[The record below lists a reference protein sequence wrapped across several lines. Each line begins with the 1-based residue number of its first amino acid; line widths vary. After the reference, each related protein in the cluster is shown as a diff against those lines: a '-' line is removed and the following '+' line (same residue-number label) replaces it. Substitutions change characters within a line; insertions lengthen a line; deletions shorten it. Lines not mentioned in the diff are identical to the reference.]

1 MVDYVF
7 MDADGDLIGGSY
19 VRPHDLPG
27 DRPIWVDLDYLSPSE
42 DPVQW
47 VNPSGAYAQTV
58 MPLNR
63 APLFV
68 SGLPARLPGG
78 GHAMERIR
86 LKAKR
91 SKKAATYSRSLRAR
105 GSSLSS
111 ARSSKCPD
119 GSYWSWSKKR
129 CVQSKF

>member
-7 MDADGDLIGGSY
+7 VDAEGNLVGGSK
-19 VRPHDLPG
+19 VRPHDPAG
-27 DRPIWVDLDYLSPSE
+27 DRPVWVNLDYLSPAE
-42 DPVQW
+42 DPVEW
-47 VNPSGAYAQTV
+47 VNPYDAYTSTV

-91 SKKAATYSRSLRAR
+91 SKKAATYSRRLRAR
-105 GSSLSS
+105 GSSPSS

-129 CVQSKF
+129 CVKSKF